1 MISDLTALRRSL
13 AAAGITPASVIP
25 PASSGRREEAEIHL
39 AQLLEGDAVEA
50 RDVGEAVGWPDPVAF
65 LDGVQHSEVVGY
77 AGSSPI
83 VVASVA
89 AAVRERNARVLATR
103 VVRRRDLVIGRRAA
117 LDAAGPALAGLERIE
132 LPDSDPPH
140 PIRELS
146 LAGAALDDARGAL
159 EVAAGVAY
167 RKESDGWLVV
177 DGSLAESPV
186 WAQDPRMAGVAKSH
200 SSLPFDGANLE
211 AYLRLPLGHR
221 SPIYLP
227 ASRRLAPVRA
237 WAVRLWPW
245 EGKDLLHGL
254 IRVEVAP
261 VNGTPG
267 MADRISRWLLAERA
281 PISAPDP
288 RWDRMLYGIRSVEEF
303 LKATRVSPH
312 R

>member
-13 AAAGITPASVIP
+13 AAAGITPATLV
-25 PASSGRREEAEIHL
+25 PAASAGRREEAEIHP
-39 AQLLEGDAVEA
+39 AQLLEGVTVEA
-50 RDVGEAVGWPDPVAF
+50 LQVGEPLGWPDPVAF

-89 AAVRERNARVLATR
+89 AAVRERNGRILATR
-103 VVRRRDLVIGRRAA
+103 IVRRRDLVIGRRAA
-117 LDAAGPALAGLERIE
+117 LDAGGMALEQLERIE
-132 LPDSDPPH
+132 LPDTEPPH
-140 PIRELS
+140 PIRELAQ
-146 LAGAALDDARGAL
+146 AGAALDDARGSL
-159 EVAAGVAY
+159 EVAVGVAY
-167 RKESDGWLVV
+167 RNESRGWLVV

-186 WAQDPRMAGVAKSH
+186 WAADERMVGVAKSH
-200 SSLPFDGANLE
+200 ASLPFDGANLE
-211 AYLRLPLGHR
+211 AYLRLPQGHR
-221 SPIYLP
+221 SPIFAP

-261 VNGTPG
+261 INGTPE

-303 LKATRVSPH
+303 LKATA
-312 R
+312 

>member
-13 AAAGITPASVIP
+13 AAAGITPATLV
-25 PASSGRREEAEIHL
+25 PAASAGRREEAEIHP
-39 AQLLEGDAVEA
+39 AQLLEGVTVEA
-50 RDVGEAVGWPDPVAF
+50 LQVGEPLGWPDPVAF

-89 AAVRERNARVLATR
+89 AAVRERNGRILATR
-103 VVRRRDLVIGRRAA
+103 IVRRRDLVIGRRAA
-117 LDAAGPALAGLERIE
+117 LDAGGMALEQLARIE
-132 LPDSDPPH
+132 LPDTEPPH
-140 PIRELS
+140 PIRELAQ
-146 LAGAALDDARGAL
+146 AGAALDDARGSL
-159 EVAAGVAY
+159 EVAVGVAY
-167 RKESDGWLVV
+167 RNESRGWLVV

-186 WAQDPRMAGVAKSH
+186 WAADARMVGVAKSH
-200 SSLPFDGANLE
+200 ASLPFDGANLE
-211 AYLRLPLGHR
+211 AYLRLPQGHR
-221 SPIYLP
+221 SPIFAP

-261 VNGTPG
+261 INGTPE

-303 LKATRVSPH
+303 LKATA
-312 R
+312 

>member
-1 MISDLTALRRSL
+1 MTNDLTALRRAL
-13 AAAGITPASVIP
+13 AAAGITPASIIP
-25 PASSGRREEAEIHL
+25 PASAGRREAAEIHL
-39 AQLLEGDAVEA
+39 AQLLEGDHVAA
-50 RDVGEAVGWPDPVAF
+50 RPMGEPTGWPDPVAF
-65 LDGVQHSEVVGY
+65 LDGVQHSQVVGY

-89 AAVRERNARVLATR
+89 AAVRERTDRVLATR

-117 LDAAGPALAGLERIE
+117 LVAAGAALESLEHIE
-132 LPDSDPPH
+132 LSDADPPH
-140 PIRELS
+140 PIRELAQ
-146 LAGAALDDARGAL
+146 AGAALDDARGAL
-159 EVAAGVAY
+159 EVAVGIAY
-167 RKESDGWLVV
+167 REGSRGWLVV

-186 WAQDPRMAGVAKSH
+186 WAQDSRMVGVAKSH
-200 SSLPFDGANLE
+200 SSLPFDGSDLE
-211 AYLRLPLGHR
+211 AYLRLPVGHR
-221 SPIYLP
+221 SPIFAP

-261 VNGTPG
+261 VNGTRAT
-267 MADRISRWLLAERA
+267 ADQISRWLLAERA

-303 LKATRVSPH
+303 LKATA
-312 R
+312 

>member
-13 AAAGITPASVIP
+13 AAAGITPATLV
-25 PASSGRREEAEIHL
+25 PAASAGRREEAEIHP
-39 AQLLEGDAVEA
+39 AQLLEGVTVEA
-50 RDVGEAVGWPDPVAF
+50 LQVGEPLGWPDPVAF

-89 AAVRERNARVLATR
+89 AAVRERNGRILATR
-103 VVRRRDLVIGRRAA
+103 IVRRRDLVIGRQAA
-117 LDAAGPALAGLERIE
+117 LDAGGMVLEQLERIE
-132 LPDSDPPH
+132 LPDTEPPH
-140 PIRELS
+140 PIRELAQ
-146 LAGAALDDARGAL
+146 AGAALDDARGSL
-159 EVAAGVAY
+159 EVAVGVAY
-167 RKESDGWLVV
+167 RNESRGWLVV

-186 WAQDPRMAGVAKSH
+186 WAADARMVGVAKSH
-200 SSLPFDGANLE
+200 ASLPFDGANLE
-211 AYLRLPLGHR
+211 AYLRLPQGHR
-221 SPIYLP
+221 SPIFAP

-261 VNGTPG
+261 INGTPG

-303 LKATRVSPH
+303 LKATA
-312 R
+312 

>member
-1 MISDLTALRRSL
+1 MTSDLTALRRSL

-25 PASSGRREEAEIHL
+25 PASAGRREEAEIHL
-39 AQLLEGDAVEA
+39 AQLLEGTAVEA
-50 RDVGEAVGWPDPVAF
+50 REVGEPEGWPDPVAF

-89 AAVRERNARVLATR
+89 AAVRDRTARILATR
-103 VVRRRDLVIGRRAA
+103 IVRRRNLAIGRRVA
-117 LDAAGPALAGLERIE
+117 LDAAGRALDGFERIE
-132 LPDSDPPH
+132 LSDSEPPH

-146 LAGAALDDARGAL
+146 QAGAALDNARGSL
-159 EVAAGVAY
+159 EVAVGVAY
-167 RKESDGWLVV
+167 RAESGAWLVV

-186 WAQDPRMAGVAKSH
+186 WAQDPRMVGVAKSH

-211 AYLRLPLGHR
+211 AYLRLPPGHR
-221 SPIYLP
+221 SPIFAP

-261 VNGTPG
+261 VNGTPEV
-267 MADRISRWLLAERA
+267 ADRISRWLLAERA

-303 LKATRVSPH
+303 LKATA
-312 R
+312 

>member
-1 MISDLTALRRSL
+1 MTSDLTALRRSL
-13 AAAGITPASVIP
+13 AAAGITPATVV
-25 PASSGRREEAEIHL
+25 PAASAGRREEAEIHL
-39 AQLLEGDAVEA
+39 ATLLEGDRVEA
-50 RDVGEAVGWPDPVAF
+50 RDVGEPAGWPDPVAF

-89 AAVRERNARVLATR
+89 AAVRERTARVLATKL
-103 VVRRRDLVIGRRAA
+103 VQRRELAIGRRAA
-117 LDAAGPALAGLERIE
+117 LDAAGPALDALERIE
-132 LPDSDPPH
+132 LSDVDPPH
-140 PIRELS
+140 PIRELAQ
-146 LAGAALDDARGAL
+146 AGAALDDARGAL
-159 EVAAGVAY
+159 EVAVGVAY
-167 RKESDGWLVV
+167 RNESRGWLVI

-186 WAQDPRMAGVAKSH
+186 WAQDHRMVGVAKSH
-200 SSLPFDGANLE
+200 SSLPFDGADLV
-211 AYLRLPLGHR
+211 AYLRLPPGHR
-221 SPIYLP
+221 SPIFAP

-261 VNGTPG
+261 VNGTPV
-267 MADRISRWLLAERA
+267 MADQISRWLLAERA

-288 RWDRMLYGIRSVEEF
+288 RWDRMLYGIRSVEDF

>member
-13 AAAGITPASVIP
+13 AAAGITPATLV
-25 PASSGRREEAEIHL
+25 PAASAGRREEAEIHP
-39 AQLLEGDAVEA
+39 AQLLEGVTVEA
-50 RDVGEAVGWPDPVAF
+50 LQVGEPLGWPDPVAF

-89 AAVRERNARVLATR
+89 AAVRERNGRILATR
-103 VVRRRDLVIGRRAA
+103 IVRRRDLVIGRRAA
-117 LDAAGPALAGLERIE
+117 LDAGGMALEQLERIE
-132 LPDSDPPH
+132 LPDTEPPH
-140 PIRELS
+140 PIRELAQ
-146 LAGAALDDARGAL
+146 AGAALDDARGSL
-159 EVAAGVAY
+159 EVAVGVAY
-167 RKESDGWLVV
+167 RNESRGWLVV

-186 WAQDPRMAGVAKSH
+186 WAADARMVGVAKSH
-200 SSLPFDGANLE
+200 ASLPFDGANLE
-211 AYLRLPLGHR
+211 AYLRLPQGHR
-221 SPIYLP
+221 SPIFAP

-261 VNGTPG
+261 INGTPG

-303 LKATRVSPH
+303 LKATA
-312 R
+312 

>member
-13 AAAGITPASVIP
+13 AAAGITPATLV
-25 PASSGRREEAEIHL
+25 PAASAGRREEAEIHP
-39 AQLLEGDAVEA
+39 AQLLEGVTVEA
-50 RDVGEAVGWPDPVAF
+50 LQVGEPLGWPDPVAF

-89 AAVRERNARVLATR
+89 AAVRERNGRILATR
-103 VVRRRDLVIGRRAA
+103 IVRRRDLVIGRRAA
-117 LDAAGPALAGLERIE
+117 LDAGGMALEQLERIE
-132 LPDSDPPH
+132 LPDTEPPH
-140 PIRELS
+140 PIRELAQ
-146 LAGAALDDARGAL
+146 AGAALDDARGSL
-159 EVAAGVAY
+159 EVAVGVAY
-167 RKESDGWLVV
+167 RNESRGWLVV

-186 WAQDPRMAGVAKSH
+186 WAADARMVGVAKSH
-200 SSLPFDGANLE
+200 ASLPFDGANLE
-211 AYLRLPLGHR
+211 AYLRLPQGHR
-221 SPIYLP
+221 SPIFAP

-261 VNGTPG
+261 INGTPE

-303 LKATRVSPH
+303 LKATA
-312 R
+312 

>member
-13 AAAGITPASVIP
+13 AAAGITPATLV
-25 PASSGRREEAEIHL
+25 PAASAGRREEAEIHP
-39 AQLLEGDAVEA
+39 AQLLEGVTVEA
-50 RDVGEAVGWPDPVAF
+50 LQVGEPLGWPDPVAF
-65 LDGVQHSEVVGY
+65 LDGVQHSEVIGY

-89 AAVRERNARVLATR
+89 AAVRERNGRILATR
-103 VVRRRDLVIGRRAA
+103 IVRRRDLVIGRQAA
-117 LDAAGPALAGLERIE
+117 LDAGGMVLEQLERIE
-132 LPDSDPPH
+132 LPDTEPPH
-140 PIRELS
+140 PIRELAQ
-146 LAGAALDDARGAL
+146 AGAALDDARGSL
-159 EVAAGVAY
+159 EVAVGVAY
-167 RKESDGWLVV
+167 RNESRGWLVV

-186 WAQDPRMAGVAKSH
+186 WAADARMVGVAKSH
-200 SSLPFDGANLE
+200 ASLPFDGANLE
-211 AYLRLPLGHR
+211 AYLRLPQGHR
-221 SPIYLP
+221 SPIFAP

-261 VNGTPG
+261 INGTPE

-303 LKATRVSPH
+303 LKATA
-312 R
+312 

>member
-1 MISDLTALRRSL
+1 MTNDLTALRRAL
-13 AAAGITPASVIP
+13 AAAGITPASIIP
-25 PASSGRREEAEIHL
+25 PASAGRREAAEIHL
-39 AQLLEGDAVEA
+39 AQLLEGDHVAA
-50 RDVGEAVGWPDPVAF
+50 RPVGEPTGWPDPVAF
-65 LDGVQHSEVVGY
+65 LDGVQHSQVVGY

-89 AAVRERNARVLATR
+89 AAVRERTDRVLATR

-117 LDAAGPALAGLERIE
+117 LDAAGRALESLEHIE
-132 LPDSDPPH
+132 LSDADPPH
-140 PIRELS
+140 PIRELAQ
-146 LAGAALDDARGAL
+146 AGAALDDARGAL
-159 EVAAGVAY
+159 EVAVGIAY
-167 RKESDGWLVV
+167 REGSRGWLVV

-186 WAQDPRMAGVAKSH
+186 WAQDPRMVGVAKSH
-200 SSLPFDGANLE
+200 SSLPFDGSDLE
-211 AYLRLPLGHR
+211 AYLRLPVGHR
-221 SPIYLP
+221 SPIFAP

-261 VNGTPG
+261 VNGTRAT
-267 MADRISRWLLAERA
+267 ADQISRWLLAERA

-303 LKATRVSPH
+303 LKATA
-312 R
+312 

>member
-1 MISDLTALRRSL
+1 MTSDLTALRRAL
-13 AAAGITPASVIP
+13 AAAGITPASIIP
-25 PASSGRREEAEIHL
+25 PASAGRREEAEIHL
-39 AQLLEGDAVEA
+39 AQLLEGDAVRA
-50 RDVGEAVGWPDPVAF
+50 RPVGEPAGWPDPVAF
-65 LDGVQHSEVVGY
+65 LDGVQHSQVVGY

-89 AAVRERNARVLATR
+89 AAVRERTDRVLATR

-117 LDAAGPALAGLERIE
+117 LDAAGPALESLERIE
-132 LPDSDPPH
+132 LTDADAPH
-140 PIRELS
+140 PIRELAQ
-146 LAGAALDDARGAL
+146 AGAALDEARGTL
-159 EVAAGVAY
+159 EVAAGIAY
-167 RKESDGWLVV
+167 RSGNTGWLVV

-186 WAQDPRMAGVAKSH
+186 WAQDARMVGVAKSH
-200 SSLPFDGANLE
+200 ASLPFDGSDLE
-211 AYLRLPLGHR
+211 AYLRLPVGHR
-221 SPIYLP
+221 SPIFAP

-237 WAVRLWPW
+237 WAVRLWAW

-261 VNGTPG
+261 VNGTPE

-303 LKATRVSPH
+303 LRATA
-312 R
+312 

>member
-13 AAAGITPASVIP
+13 AAAGITPATLV
-25 PASSGRREEAEIHL
+25 PAASAGRREEAEIHP
-39 AQLLEGDAVEA
+39 AQLLEGVTVEA
-50 RDVGEAVGWPDPVAF
+50 LQVGEPLGWPDPVAF

-89 AAVRERNARVLATR
+89 AAVRERNGRILATR
-103 VVRRRDLVIGRRAA
+103 IVRRRDLVIGRQAA
-117 LDAAGPALAGLERIE
+117 LDAGGMALEQLERIE
-132 LPDSDPPH
+132 LPDTEPPH
-140 PIRELS
+140 PIRELAQ
-146 LAGAALDDARGAL
+146 AGAALDDARGSL
-159 EVAAGVAY
+159 EVAVGVAY
-167 RKESDGWLVV
+167 RNESRGWLVV

-186 WAQDPRMAGVAKSH
+186 WAADARMVGVAKSH
-200 SSLPFDGANLE
+200 ASLPFDGANLE
-211 AYLRLPLGHR
+211 AYLRLPQGHR
-221 SPIYLP
+221 SPIFAP

-261 VNGTPG
+261 INGTPE

-303 LKATRVSPH
+303 LKATA
-312 R
+312 

>member
-1 MISDLTALRRSL
+1 MTSDLTALRRAL
-13 AAAGITPASVIP
+13 AAAGITPASIIP
-25 PASSGRREEAEIHL
+25 PASAGRREEAEIHL
-39 AQLLEGDAVEA
+39 AQLLEGDHVAA
-50 RDVGEAVGWPDPVAF
+50 RPVGEPTGWPDPVAF
-65 LDGVQHSEVVGY
+65 LDGVQHSQVVGY

-89 AAVRERNARVLATR
+89 AAVRERTDRVLATR

-117 LDAAGPALAGLERIE
+117 LDAAGRALESLEHIE
-132 LPDSDPPH
+132 LSDADPPH
-140 PIRELS
+140 PIRELAQ
-146 LAGAALDDARGAL
+146 AGAALDDARGAL
-159 EVAAGVAY
+159 EVAVGIAY
-167 RKESDGWLVV
+167 REGSRGWLVV

-186 WAQDPRMAGVAKSH
+186 WAQDPRMVGVAKSH
-200 SSLPFDGANLE
+200 SSLPFDGSDLE
-211 AYLRLPLGHR
+211 AYLRLPAGYR
-221 SPIYLP
+221 SPIFAP

-261 VNGTPG
+261 VNGTPA
-267 MADRISRWLLAERA
+267 MADQISRWLLAERA

-303 LKATRVSPH
+303 LKATA
-312 R
+312 

>member
-1 MISDLTALRRSL
+1 
-13 AAAGITPASVIP
+13 
-25 PASSGRREEAEIHL
+25 
-39 AQLLEGDAVEA
+39 
-50 RDVGEAVGWPDPVAF
+50 VAF

-83 VVASVA
+83 VVASLG
-89 AAVRERNARVLATR
+89 AAVRERNDKALATR
-103 VVRRRDLVIGRRAA
+103 VVRHRRVVIGRRTA
-117 LDAAGPALAGLERIE
+117 LDAAGPVLNGLERIE
-132 LPDSDPPH
+132 LPDAEPPH

-146 LAGAALDDARGAL
+146 QAGAALDDARGAL
-159 EVAAGVAY
+159 EVAVGLAY
-167 RKESDGWLVV
+167 RSESAAWLVV

-186 WAQDPRMAGVAKSH
+186 WAADARMVGVAKSH
-200 SSLPFDGANLE
+200 ASLPFDGADLE
-211 AYLRLPLGHR
+211 AYLRLPSGHR
-221 SPIYLP
+221 SPVFAP

-261 VNGTPG
+261 VNGTPE

-288 RWDRMLYGIRSVEEF
+288 RWDRMLYGIRSVEDF
-303 LKATRVSPH
+303 LKATA
-312 R
+312 

>member
-1 MISDLTALRRSL
+1 MTSDLTSLRRAL
-13 AAAGITPASVIP
+13 AAAGITPASIV
-25 PASSGRREEAEIHL
+25 PAASAGRREEAEIHL
-39 AQLLEGDAVEA
+39 AQLVEGDRVEA
-50 RDVGEAVGWPDPVAF
+50 MPVGAPVGWPDPVAF

-89 AAVRERNARVLATR
+89 AAVRERIDRVLATR
-103 VVRRRDLVIGRRAA
+103 IVGRRDLVICRRAA
-117 LDAAGPALAGLERIE
+117 LEAAGPALEALEHIE
-132 LPDSDPPH
+132 LSDSDPPH
-140 PIRELS
+140 PIRELAQ
-146 LAGAALDDARGAL
+146 AGAALDDARGAL
-159 EVAAGVAY
+159 EVAVGIAY
-167 RKESDGWLVV
+167 RVESAAWLVV

-186 WAQDPRMAGVAKSH
+186 WAQDPRMAGVTKSH
-200 SSLPFDGANLE
+200 SSLPFDGTDLE
-211 AYLRLPLGHR
+211 SYLRLPVGHR
-221 SPIYLP
+221 SPIFAP

-261 VNGTPG
+261 ANGTPET
-267 MADRISRWLLAERA
+267 ADRISRWLMAERA

-303 LKATRVSPH
+303 LKATV
-312 R
+312 

>member
-1 MISDLTALRRSL
+1 MTSDLTALRRSL

-25 PASSGRREEAEIHL
+25 PASAGRREEAEIHL
-39 AQLLEGDAVEA
+39 ATLLEGDRVEA
-50 RDVGEAVGWPDPVAF
+50 REVGEPAGWPDPVAF

-77 AGSSPI
+77 AGASPI
-83 VVASVA
+83 VVGSVA
-89 AAVRERNARVLATR
+89 AAVRERAGRVLATR
-103 VVRRRDLVIGRRAA
+103 LVRRRDLAIGRRAA
-117 LDAAGPALAGLERIE
+117 LDNAGSALHGFERIE
-132 LPDSDPPH
+132 LSDSDPPH
-140 PIRELS
+140 PIRELAQ
-146 LAGAALDDARGAL
+146 AGAALDDARGAL
-159 EVAAGVAY
+159 EVAAGIAY
-167 RKESDGWLVV
+167 RDESRNWLVV

-186 WAQDPRMAGVAKSH
+186 WARDPRLVGVAKSH
-200 SSLPFDGANLE
+200 SSLPFDGADLE
-211 AYLRLPLGHR
+211 AYLRLPEGHR
-221 SPIYLP
+221 SPIFAP

-261 VNGTPG
+261 VNGTPE

-303 LKATRVSPH
+303 LKATA
-312 R
+312 

>member
-1 MISDLTALRRSL
+1 MISDLTTLRRSL

-25 PASSGRREEAEIHL
+25 PASAGRREEAEIHL
-39 AQLLEGDAVEA
+39 AQLLEGDVVEA
-50 RDVGEAVGWPDPVAF
+50 HSVGETVNWPDPVAF

-83 VVASVA
+83 VVASLA
-89 AAVRERNARVLATR
+89 AAVRERNERVLATR
-103 VVRRRDLVIGRRAA
+103 IVRRRDVAIGRRTA
-117 LDAAGPALAGLERIE
+117 LDAAGPALDAFERIE
-132 LPDSDPPH
+132 LSDADPPH
-140 PIRELS
+140 PIRELAQ
-146 LAGAALDDARGAL
+146 AGAALDDARGAL
-159 EVAAGVAY
+159 EVAVGVAY
-167 RKESDGWLVV
+167 RSGSLAWLVV

-186 WAQDPRMAGVAKSH
+186 WAEDARMVGVAKSH

-211 AYLRLPLGHR
+211 AYLRLPSGSR
-221 SPIYLP
+221 SPIFAP

-237 WAVRLWPW
+237 WALRLWPW

-261 VNGTPG
+261 VNGTPA

-288 RWDRMLYGIRSVEEF
+288 RWDRMLYGIRSVEDF
-303 LKATRVSPH
+303 LKATA
-312 R
+312 

>member
-1 MISDLTALRRSL
+1 MTSDLTALRRAL
-13 AAAGITPASVIP
+13 AAAGITPASIIP
-25 PASSGRREEAEIHL
+25 PASAGRREEAEIHL
-39 AQLLEGDAVEA
+39 AQLLEGDHVAA
-50 RDVGEAVGWPDPVAF
+50 RPVGEPTGWPDPVAF
-65 LDGVQHSEVVGY
+65 LDGVQHSQVVGY

-89 AAVRERNARVLATR
+89 AAVRERTDRVLATR

-117 LDAAGPALAGLERIE
+117 LDAAGRALESLEHIE
-132 LPDSDPPH
+132 LSDADPPH
-140 PIRELS
+140 PIRELAQ
-146 LAGAALDDARGAL
+146 AGAALDDARGAL
-159 EVAAGVAY
+159 EVAVGIAY
-167 RKESDGWLVV
+167 REGSRGWLVV

-186 WAQDPRMAGVAKSH
+186 WAQDPRMVGVAKSH
-200 SSLPFDGANLE
+200 SSLPFDGSDLE
-211 AYLRLPLGHR
+211 AYLRLPVGHR
-221 SPIYLP
+221 SPIFAP

-261 VNGTPG
+261 VNGTPE
-267 MADRISRWLLAERA
+267 MADQLSRWLLAERA

-303 LKATRVSPH
+303 LKATA
-312 R
+312 